1 MCSISLHCI
10 QVLCEVLFSVLPVY
24 RVRVEGK
31 KKMVHEGEETQ
42 LPCISCHV
50 AEATHYAQ
58 TPKAKHQKPQGK
70 ISPNPMPQNI

>member
-1 MCSISLHCI
+1 MGCFWAPSLVMCSISLHCI

-42 LPCISCHV
+42 RFLS
-50 AEATHYAQ
+50 Q
-58 TPKAKHQKPQGK
+58 
-70 ISPNPMPQNI
+70 